1 MIDSVIGIIEEAVP
15 GRLIIRVG
23 AFFLNISVPLMLS
36 SSVKKGNTIK
46 LFTHLIIKD
55 DKISIIGF
63 SDGRQ
68 RKIFLAIQ
76 KTPKVGP
83 KTALTILSALST
95 GQLLDAVENA
105 DVSAL
110 SAIPKIG
117 KKTAERI
124 LFELKGL
131 KAIESSENALSPTL
145 TDAVNVLVSLGCDR
159 NKSEKSVT
167 KIAQEQ
173 KDIDLET
180 LIKTALSSL

>member
-1 MIDSVIGIIEEAVP
+1 MIDSIVGIIEETAP
-15 GRLIIRVG
+15 GRLVIGVG
-23 AFFLNISVPLMLS
+23 AFCLNISVPLMLS
-36 SSVKKGNTIK
+36 SAVKKGSTIK
-46 LFTHLIIKD
+46 LFTHLVIKD

-63 SDGRQ
+63 SDSRQ

-131 KAIESSENALSPTL
+131 KAIESDKNALSPTL

-159 NKSEKSVT
+159 SKSEKAVT

-173 KDIDLET
+173 KNIDLET